1 MKDLSFGEQVK
12 IILKRKGMTI
22 KELAE
27 TIEERTGKVM
37 SRQNLTQRL
46 NRDNFQERD
55 MRLIAAILECP
66 FYLSLFPLE
75 TMEDTQIIP
84 AEDVI
89 SRYVDKAQ
97 SRRRGGDTAV
107 VETLKSSR
115 PVKTG
120 GRAGTSGAVS
130 GDDKLAAA
138 EDLQLSD
145 SEMADVAKA
154 LEIMEG
160 EEEPETGRELTIGE
174 VYGMYERLDEMGT
187 PFGEEYLKDS
197 KERFRRLARGTGGK
211 ATAASDGADIFDTG
225 NVNNG
230 TIGAKEA
237 GTGRVGPG
245 GAGADKLATGRA
257 GTGASGA
264 RTSGTERPV
273 TGRTGHGASGTNTPG
288 VNASEAY
295 GDSMETSGGAGVQKP
310 DEKWVEKTDRFRTGT
325 VFLRRPD
332 GQEKMQ
338 TRRFAKVSD
347 EDGGRGKDGKPS
359 FSTGRMR
366 HGGVIRRPG
375 ETASIGLRDF
385 EPVIPFTDQEE
396 NLELGELNPYTGHE
410 YQSNSVRMHPT
421 RIGYV
426 QVYERSMHGWT
437 DMTEWAFLGHQERLK
452 AKLGKN
458 YKEPIYLD

>member
-46 NRDNFQERD
+46 NRDNFQEQD

-75 TMEDTQIIP
+75 NMEDTQIIQ

-89 SRYVDKAQ
+89 SRYADKAQ
-97 SRRRGGDTAV
+97 LRKRGGDTAV
-107 VETLKSSR
+107 VETLKSS
-115 PVKTG
+115 KGMKATDG
-120 GRAGTSGAVS
+120 QAHSSSMGSGE
-130 GDDKLAAA
+130 DKLAAA

-145 SEMADVAKA
+145 SEKADVAKA

-160 EEEPETGRELTIGE
+160 ESEPEQRELTIGE

-197 KERFRRLARGTGGK
+197 KETFRRLTRGAKEKAGTAPDKVGTFGAGGSGMGMTGTGRMGTV
-211 ATAASDGADIFDTG
+211 ATGRMGTAASETSPSGDGIL
-225 NVNNG
+225 N
-230 TIGAKEA
+230 E
-237 GTGRVGPG
+237 
-245 GAGADKLATGRA
+245 
-257 GTGASGA
+257 
-264 RTSGTERPV
+264 
-273 TGRTGHGASGTNTPG
+273 
-288 VNASEAY
+288 EAY
-295 GDSMETSGGAGVQKP
+295 GDQADASRHGKQVGAQ
-310 DEKWVEKTDRFRTGT
+310 DSNEKKEGKTERFRTGT
-325 VFLRRPD
+325 VFLRKPD
-332 GQEKMQ
+332 GQEKTQ

-347 EDGGRGKDGKPS
+347 EEGGRGKDGRP
-359 FSTGRMR
+359 FAVGQTR
-366 HGGVIRRPG
+366 HSGVIRRPG
-375 ETASIGLRDF
+375 ETASLGLRDF

-396 NLELGELNPYTGHE
+396 DLELGELNPYTGHE

-426 QVYERSMHGWT
+426 QVYERSAHGWT

>member
-46 NRDNFQERD
+46 NRDNFQEQD

-66 FYLSLFPLE
+66 FYLSLFPIE
-75 TMEDTQIIP
+75 MMEDTQIIP

-89 SRYVDKAQ
+89 SRYADKAQ
-97 SRRRGGDTAV
+97 ARKRGGDTAV
-107 VETLKSSR
+107 VETVKSKLGR
-115 PVKTG
+115 TTG
-120 GRAGTSGAVS
+120 RQAYSSGSIAG
-130 GDDKLAAA
+130 DEKLAAA

-145 SEMADVAKA
+145 SEKADVAKA

-160 EEEPETGRELTIGE
+160 ESENVSEGRELTIGE
-174 VYGMYERLDEMGT
+174 VYGMYERLDEMAT
-187 PFGEEYLKDS
+187 PFGEEYLKES
-197 KERFRRLARGTGGK
+197 KETFRRLTRGSDEEAKDSYTVSEGVGK
-211 ATAASDGADIFDTG
+211 T
-225 NVNNG
+225 NLLN
-230 TIGAKEA
+230 
-237 GTGRVGPG
+237 TGRVS
-245 GAGADKLATGRA
+245 AEASNTGEIGVGTSRA
-257 GTGASGA
+257 QV
-264 RTSGTERPV
+264 SGTQGDLDETVERV
-273 TGRTGHGASGTNTPG
+273 DSGH
-288 VNASEAY
+288 
-295 GDSMETSGGAGVQKP
+295 VQKSE
-310 DEKWVEKTDRFRTGT
+310 EKKDVFRTGT

-332 GQEKMQ
+332 GQEKTQ
-338 TRRFAKVSD
+338 TRRFVKISD
-347 EDGGRGKDGKPS
+347 EDEGHKTERRP
-359 FSTGRMR
+359 FSTTGRMQSI
-366 HGGVIRRPG
+366 GGVRRPR
-375 ETASIGLRDF
+375 ETSPMNVRDF

-396 NLELGELNPYTGHE
+396 DLELGELNPYTGHE

-426 QVYERSMHGWT
+426 QVYERSVHGWT

>member
-1 MKDLSFGEQVK
+1 
-12 IILKRKGMTI
+12 
-22 KELAE
+22 
-27 TIEERTGKVM
+27 
-37 SRQNLTQRL
+37 
-46 NRDNFQERD
+46 
-55 MRLIAAILECP
+55 
-66 FYLSLFPLE
+66 
-75 TMEDTQIIP
+75 
-84 AEDVI
+84 
-89 SRYVDKAQ
+89 
-97 SRRRGGDTAV
+97 V

-273 TGRTGHGASGTNTPG
+273 TGGRG
-288 VNASEAY
+288 
-295 GDSMETSGGAGVQKP
+295 MERQG
-310 DEKWVEKTDRFRTGT
+310 
-325 VFLRRPD
+325 
-332 GQEKMQ
+332 Q
-338 TRRFAKVSD
+338 TRRA
-347 EDGGRGKDGKPS
+347 
-359 FSTGRMR
+359 
-366 HGGVIRRPG
+366 
-375 ETASIGLRDF
+375 
-385 EPVIPFTDQEE
+385 
-396 NLELGELNPYTGHE
+396 
-410 YQSNSVRMHPT
+410 
-421 RIGYV
+421 
-426 QVYERSMHGWT
+426 
-437 DMTEWAFLGHQERLK
+437 
-452 AKLGKN
+452 
-458 YKEPIYLD
+458 

>member
-46 NRDNFQERD
+46 NRDNFQEQD

-66 FYLSLFPLE
+66 FYLSLFPME
-75 TMEDTQIIP
+75 MMEDTQIIS
-84 AEDVI
+84 AQDVI
-89 SRYVDKAQ
+89 SRYADKAV
-97 SRRRGGDTAV
+97 RKRGQDTAV
-107 VETLKSSR
+107 VETVKSKLGR
-115 PVKTG
+115 TTG
-120 GRAGTSGAVS
+120 KQAYSSGQVT

-145 SEMADVAKA
+145 SEKADVAKA

-160 EEEPETGRELTIGE
+160 ESETVSGERELTIGE
-174 VYGMYERLDEMGT
+174 VYGMYERLDEMAT
-187 PFGEEYLKDS
+187 PFGEEYLKES
-197 KERFRRLARGTGGK
+197 KETFRKLTRGTGEKLSETAPVK
-211 ATAASDGADIFDTG
+211 AQGALSKDEG
-225 NVNNG
+225 N
-230 TIGAKEA
+230 
-237 GTGRVGPG
+237 
-245 GAGADKLATGRA
+245 
-257 GTGASGA
+257 
-264 RTSGTERPV
+264 
-273 TGRTGHGASGTNTPG
+273 
-288 VNASEAY
+288 
-295 GDSMETSGGAGVQKP
+295 MEPSQVQKA
-310 DEKWVEKTDRFRTGT
+310 DEKEEKQESFRTGT

-332 GQEKMQ
+332 GQEKTQ
-338 TRRFAKVSD
+338 TRRFARVSD
-347 EDGGRGKDGKPS
+347 ENDGAKPERRP
-359 FSTGRMR
+359 FSATGQMR
-366 HGGVIRRPG
+366 NSGVIRRPR
-375 ETASIGLRDF
+375 ETASMNVRDF

-396 NLELGELNPYTGHE
+396 DLELGELNPYTGHE

-426 QVYERSMHGWT
+426 QVYERSAHGWT